1 MSTILALIIVLL
13 RDVLSSKK
21 AMAAI
26 TGILLIISKSLG
38 LPITEEMLYQI
49 LTMIGTYIVG
59 QGVAD
64 IGKPAEQAKVS
75 AAYRNRGY
83 SN

>member
-1 MSTILALIIVLL
+1 MSTILALLITLL
-13 RDVLSSKK
+13 GDVLSSKK

-26 TGILLIISKSLG
+26 TGILLILSKSLG

-64 IGKPAEQAKVS
+64 IGKSAEQVKKTSV
-75 AAYRNRGY
+75 YNNRGY
-83 SN
+83 SD

>member
-1 MSTILALIIVLL
+1 MSTILALLITLL

-64 IGKPAEQAKVS
+64 IGKPAEQAKV
-75 AAYRNRGY
+75 AASYRNRGY
-83 SN
+83 AD